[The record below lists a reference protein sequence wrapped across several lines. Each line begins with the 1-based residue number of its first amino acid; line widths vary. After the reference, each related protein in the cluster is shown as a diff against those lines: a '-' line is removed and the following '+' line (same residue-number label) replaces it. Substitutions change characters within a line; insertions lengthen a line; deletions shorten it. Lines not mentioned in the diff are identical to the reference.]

1 MKSLFFLVILGMSIS
16 FVTTSALLLTFLAA
30 SRNNMQKTKRT
41 SFSDHRLHSVYDARL
56 KDKTNEKSSTVFSKG
71 SKKKNDIP
79 QKMVQLLEK
88 MITRKEFTGSS
99 EFLYDDT
106 QIDEKIKQY
115 KIDLNVCDK
124 DTGLLLLRVAI
135 SLGRRDVCKILLK
148 HGASSLSSDK
158 AGLVF
163 YEALLSDKAGSLH
176 MLTDLLANIP
186 PEQIQ
191 IILRDKNKEL
201 SRASKAYWLNRGL
214 KNAFP
219 QEKLEEL
226 GLARLNALKFKIV
239 GQSFALEQI
248 LAEVTSFNVNTE
260 LSAKPLVM
268 LFSGTLSSLY
278 FEYRQRNINNDNNNL
293 IYKVYI
299 HLGYSQQ
306 ERSKNIYPQ
315 IFIYLYMNQCV

>member
-1 MKSLFFLVILGMSIS
+1 
-16 FVTTSALLLTFLAA
+16 
-30 SRNNMQKTKRT
+30 
-41 SFSDHRLHSVYDARL
+41 
-56 KDKTNEKSSTVFSKG
+56 
-71 SKKKNDIP
+71 
-79 QKMVQLLEK
+79 MVQLLEK

-99 EFLYDDT
+99 EFIYDDT

-115 KIDLNVCDK
+115 KIDLNVSDK

-135 SLGRRDVCKILLK
+135 TSGRRDVCKVLLK
-148 HGASSLSSDK
+148 HGASALSTDK
-158 AGLVF
+158 EGLVF

-186 PEQIQ
+186 PDQVQ

-268 LFSGTLSSLY
+268 LFSGPPGHGKTETAKQLADLLACP
-278 FEYRQRNINNDNNNL
+278 FHKVDCRNHANPWEMFGSGM
-293 IYKVYI
+293 YI
-299 HLGYSQQ
+299 SIQM
-306 ERSKNIYPQ
+306 
-315 IFIYLYMNQCV
+315 YLYSFDTYM